1 MENKE
6 ELSIEEVIIYAQLAV
21 HILQNTKTEITATR
35 IRSEIKML
43 YEKFGTQEVKRLAS
57 FIVKRK

>member
-21 HILQNTKTEITATR
+21 NILQNTKTEITAKR

-43 YEKFGTQEVKRLAS
+43 YEKFGTQEVKRLAN